1 MKRRKNSND
10 FYLFINKSRFS
21 YINSIKKLSILIT
34 STTLGLFFL
43 NQEIHST
50 NTSNAYSKAST
61 QAEKTIVVNSSSS
74 STKNLTPSIKH
85 MGVKSDFKD
94 FAYNAEHIS
103 RILSEHSNPKS
114 EEKIV
119 FLTFDDGTSNTVT
132 PKILDTLDEYN
143 VKATFFIT
151 GQATYEGGVVA
162 RNIVKRVFNSGHAI
176 GNHSYS
182 HNYKLLFPNR
192 TVCIENIEKDLR
204 KNELF
209 LKSILGEDFS
219 TRIIRCPG
227 GTMSWK
233 NCDKLYEFLDT
244 NNLISIDW
252 NALNGDSESG
262 DKSVSQL
269 VKNAIQSSKDKDIV
283 VLLMHDTYGKEN
295 TAKALGPIIEYFKS
309 NGYVFKTLI

>member
-34 STTLGLFFL
+34 STTLGLFFFNKEICSVDDISSYFKAPTKTEETLAL
-43 NQEIHST
+43 NLP
-50 NTSNAYSKAST
+50 
-61 QAEKTIVVNSSSS
+61 SS
-74 STKNLTPSIKH
+74 STNSLTLSAKH
-85 MGVKSDFKD
+85 LGVRSDFKH
-94 FAYNAEHIS
+94 FAYNAEPIS

-119 FLTFDDGTSNTVT
+119 FLTFDDGSSNTVT
-132 PKILDTLDEYN
+132 PKILDTLDKYN

-151 GQATYEGGVVA
+151 GQSTYEGGVVA
-162 RNIVKRVFNSGHAI
+162 RNILKRVFNSGHAI

-192 TVCIENIEKDLR
+192 TICIENLANDLR